1 MIRNFVVQMITP
13 VALANIGYQYYI
25 VYTLIAFCFPIIA
38 FLFYPETMGQSL
50 EKLEQLFQRDLSVYE
65 TVRLANNMAKH
76 PDLPDMVD
84 EDVKAKAK
92 EIELSE
98 KHDA

>member
-1 MIRNFVVQMITP
+1 MNRNFVVQMITP
-13 VALANIGYQYYI
+13 VALASIGYQYYI

-50 EKLEQLFQRDLSVYE
+50 ENLEQLFQRDLPVFE
-65 TVRLANNMAKH
+65 TVRLANNMVKSPELLH
-76 PDLPDMVD
+76 MID

-92 EIELSE
+92 EIEVAE